1 MKPKAPTER
10 RKFVERRRR
19 PDPVALG
26 NWGKMLRSAIDGTA
40 SPESTVPSPQSGE
53 VERRRL
59 PYADE

>member
-1 MKPKAPTER
+1 MKPKSPVER

-26 NWGKMLRSAIDGTA
+26 LWGKALREGLDGKDGPQ
-40 SPESTVPSPQSGE
+40 SSVPSPQSGT
-53 VERRRL
+53 VERRL